1 MFDQLYATVKERF
14 GEGSGGEPMGEWICN
29 NTKIKGRPFSF
40 KHYEFQK
47 AIADDMHPNLS
58 VIKCS
63 QIGLTEVQI
72 RKFLAM
78 LTRNTALV
86 GIFSLPSEKLFT
98 RIYNGRIKPIV
109 ESHEVFNPPSATQ
122 PVRKKDQIQIRNSF
136 GYITGC
142 TEGDATSTSAD
153 FLMHDELDLSPQD
166 IIALYQSRLQGSE
179 MKMTQAFS
187 TPTFGGRGI
196 DARYKT
202 SDQHEYLVR
211 CPSCNHYNLPRFTR
225 DFVHIPSFNYEVE
238 CLTELNPD
246 QIATLNLEDA
256 YVCCEK
262 CRRPLNLKAPE
273 LREWVARHPSRTLS
287 RGYWVRPFST
297 SRIPLPY
304 IFQQLSNYHTL
315 NNIRGFWNTVLGETY
330 DNADSQIQE
339 EDIKACMEGPNVPE
353 IPADAS
359 VYLGVDVG
367 LFCHLT
373 LSFDNSEGRPIFFH
387 FETLPVALLDDRIQQ
402 LRAVYPI
409 VQGAADRFPFE
420 PTVDALRITT
430 GNLIMP
436 VQYRGSAMLH
446 PVKNELGE
454 ITHYSA
460 DKTMVLDRIQ
470 AMVQGRNVTF
480 CGYKDQKDAIITH
493 LQDNRRVEDPEK
505 PEAGATWEKTVGTDH
520 YFHAIALNMLSRRI
534 HEHSYTIAQPQIR
547 TTPMLLAAQSS
558 EKLGTLGNAGAKK
571 ISRMG

>member
-14 GEGSGGEPMGEWICN
+14 GEGNGGESMGEWICK

-40 KHYEFQK
+40 KHYEFQQ
-47 AIADDMHPNLS
+47 AIADDMHPNMS

-72 RKFLAM
+72 RKYLAM

-86 GIFSLPSEKLFT
+86 GIFTLPNEKMFT

-558 EKLGTLGNAGAKK
+558 EKLRTLGNAGAKK